1 MDNEQMKTNG
11 AADTTPTFTPSG
23 AENNQAGGKSDAAPT
38 FTPPTPTFTP
48 PKNEKPS
55 FNGPAC
61 YYHKDEPAVAKCAR
75 CGKYIC
81 KDCFDNY
88 GVSSG
93 QYAGKALC
101 YDCCQQLVAANVVD
115 LKKNKSK
122 IMVQF
127 VISLIGI
134 VIGFII
140 GLSAGMGDGAGTGFV
155 CGIIG
160 AAVGGVFLSA
170 MKVFFSLVWDV
181 IKIAISGQ
189 FGILTIFSIIWNIIV
204 LIVKC
209 LITTIS
215 NTIYYISYLRKTS
228 GFIESDTAAL
238 QQMAD
243 YMEYTM
249 IRNQNRGVDI
259 ETLLNQK
266 SELADNSYAQMVQ
279 QQGEEGAEAAM
290 RECVATFNE
299 HGEIIRNFNV
309 AGRAAA

>member
-1 MDNEQMKTNG
+1 MDNEQIKNNG
-11 AADTTPTFTPSG
+11 SDSVPTFTPPTG
-23 AENNQAGGKSDAAPT
+23 DGKSDAVPT

-48 PKNEKPS
+48 PKNTKPD

-61 YYHKDEPAVAKCAR
+61 SYHKDEPAVAKCAR
-75 CGKYIC
+75 CGRYIC
-81 KDCFDNY
+81 QDCFDNY

-93 QYAGKALC
+93 EYAGKALC
-101 YDCCQQLVAANVVD
+101 YDCCQQLVAENVAD
-115 LKKNKSK
+115 LKKNKNK
-122 IMVQF
+122 IMLQF
-127 VISLIGI
+127 IVSIIGMVFGMIVGISSGGGVVGA
-134 VIGFII
+134 VIG
-140 GLSAGMGDGAGTGFV
+140 L
-155 CGIIG
+155 
-160 AAVGGVFLSA
+160 AVGGVLLSA
-170 MKVFFSLVWDV
+170 LKVFFSLVWDV
-181 IKIAISGQ
+181 IKIAVSGQ
-189 FGILTIFSIIWNIIV
+189 FGVLTVLSIIWNIFV

-209 LITTIS
+209 LFTTIS
-215 NTIYYISYLRKTS
+215 NTIYYISYLVKTS
-228 GFIESDTAAL
+228 GFISSDEAAL

-259 ETLLNQK
+259 DTLLNQK

-279 QQGEEGAEAAM
+279 QRGEEGAEAAM

>member
-1 MDNEQMKTNG
+1 MDNEQMKTNNG
-11 AADTTPTFTPSG
+11 A
-23 AENNQAGGKSDAAPT
+23 DAVPT
-38 FTPPTPTFTP
+38 FTPPTPTFEP
-48 PKNEKPS
+48 PKNTKPQ

-61 YYHKDEPAVAKCAR
+61 YYHNDEPAVAKCAR

-93 QYAGKALC
+93 DYAGQALC
-101 YDCCQQLVAANVVD
+101 YDCCQQIVAANVDD

-127 VISLIGI
+127 IISLVGI
-134 VIGFII
+134 VAGLIIGFMMGIEDEI
-140 GLSAGMGDGAGTGFV
+140 GTAFVCALIGAG
-155 CGIIG
+155 I
-160 AAVGGVFLSA
+160 GGVFLSA
-170 MKVFFSLVWDV
+170 AKYFFSLVWDV

-189 FGILTIFSIIWNIIV
+189 FGFLTVLSIIWGILK
-204 LIVKC
+204 LIVQSFYY
-209 LITTIS
+209 TVS
-215 NTIYYISYLRKTS
+215 NTIYYITYLKRTS

-238 QQMAD
+238 QQMED

-249 IRNQNRGVDI
+249 IRNRNRGVDI
-259 ETLLNQK
+259 DTLLNQK

-279 QQGEEGAEAAM
+279 QRGEEGAEAAM

-309 AGRAAA
+309 AGRTAA